1 MYLIRKAPL
10 SRSRLMAP
18 GMSMLLALAGLA
30 LMGCSKDQDA
40 QTDIPQAVVLA
51 KVNGEAITEE
61 DLAFSLERTFNQM
74 DMLNFTDEL
83 RQKVLDSLIASR
95 AMKQLAIKELSAD
108 QIEKIENLTRAYQEE
123 LYVKEYLQAHVSP
136 TPVTPEMVKK
146 YYDEHPEEFGSTDI
160 RDYEVLIAPANISDA
175 MRDDLLQ
182 KVSAIRQV
190 SDWSA
195 SAGKWGE
202 QWGLQHQ
209 KGRSQKGLLNKI
221 LDQQI
226 NSLAKN
232 DTSNAFYIDGQLH
245 LVRVTNLVK
254 TPPKSLAEVSG
265 DIRQRL
271 APLMLRE
278 AVKQASD
285 DARDKVQVEVISQ
298 AE

>member
-1 MYLIRKAPL
+1 
-10 SRSRLMAP
+10 
-18 GMSMLLALAGLA
+18 MLLVLAALA

-74 DMLNFTDEL
+74 DMLSFTDEL

-108 QIEKIENLTRAYQEE
+108 QIERIENLTRAYQEE

-160 RDYEVLIAPANISDA
+160 REYEVLIAPANISDA

-182 KVSAIRQV
+182 EVSAIRQV

-285 DARDKVQVEVISQ
+285 DAREKVPVEVISQ

>member
-1 MYLIRKAPL
+1 MYLIRKAPS

-18 GMSMLLALAGLA
+18 GMSMLLILATLA
-30 LMGCSKDQDA
+30 LMGCSKDQGA

-61 DLAFSLERTFNQM
+61 DLAYSLDRTFNQM
-74 DMLNFTDEL
+74 DMLSFTDEL

-108 QIEKIENLTRAYQEE
+108 QIERIENLTRAYQEE
-123 LYVKEYLQAHVSP
+123 LYVKEYLQAHISP

-146 YYDEHPEEFGSTDI
+146 YYDENPEEFGSTDI

-182 KVSAIRQV
+182 EIQAIRQV

-195 SAGKWGE
+195 SADKWGE
-202 QWGLQHQ
+202 KWGLQHQ

-285 DARDKVQVEVISQ
+285 DAREKVQVEVISQ

>member
-1 MYLIRKAPL
+1 MYLIRKAPS

-18 GMSMLLALAGLA
+18 GMPMLLVLAALA
-30 LMGCSKDQDA
+30 LMGCSKDQGA

-61 DLAFSLERTFNQM
+61 ELAFSLERTFNQM
-74 DMLNFTDEL
+74 DMLSFTDEL

-108 QIEKIENLTRAYQEE
+108 QIERIENLTRAYQEE

-175 MRDDLLQ
+175 MRDELLQ
-182 KVSAIRQV
+182 EIQAIRQT

-195 SAGKWGE
+195 SVGKWSE

-285 DARDKVQVEVISQ
+285 EAREKVQVEVISQ